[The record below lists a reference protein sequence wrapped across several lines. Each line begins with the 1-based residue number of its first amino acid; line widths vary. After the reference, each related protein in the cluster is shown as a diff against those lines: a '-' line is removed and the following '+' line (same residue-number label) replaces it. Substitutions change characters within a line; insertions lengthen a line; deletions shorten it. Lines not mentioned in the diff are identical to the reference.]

1 MKIISIKI
9 KNLRVKNKDIALK
22 RNQLQKELNKLNVEI
37 ANNRR
42 KIDRIKWFLLYPFT
56 PFSMRNK
63 FPFKDG
69 YRRSMFSKKVSI
81 HLKNHLKNRKY
92 Y

>member
-1 MKIISIKI
+1 MKTPMRI

-22 RNQLQKELNKLNVEI
+22 RNQLQKEMEKLSVEI

-42 KIDRIKWFLLYPFT
+42 EINRIKWFLLYPFT

-69 YRRSMFSKKVSI
+69 YMRSIFSKKVSF
-81 HLKNHLKNRKY
+81 HLKNHLKNRK
-92 Y
+92 